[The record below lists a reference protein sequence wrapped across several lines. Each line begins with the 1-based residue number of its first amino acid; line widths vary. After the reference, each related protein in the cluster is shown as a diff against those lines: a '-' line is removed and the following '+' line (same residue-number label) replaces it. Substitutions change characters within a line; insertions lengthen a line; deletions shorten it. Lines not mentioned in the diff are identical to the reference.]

1 MARLVWVAVGAV
13 GGIYAYKRA
22 SQAMDTAR
30 ERGVVGNVNAAASTA
45 TSLVGNVRQFVTVA
59 SGDLPE
65 SGARVQRRSGAA
77 QAMYFA
83 PTSGATTPS
92 TAVHRTERP
101 TDHVDVDLRLPR
113 SSRPL

>member
-1 MARLVWVAVGAV
+1 MARTFWIAVGAA

-22 SQAMDTAR
+22 SKAMDTAR
-30 ERGVVGNVNAAASTA
+30 ERGVVGNVNAAATTA
-45 TSLVGNVRQFVTVA
+45 TSFVGNVRQLVTVA
-59 SGDLPE
+59 GGDLPT

-83 PTSGATTPS
+83 PVPVS

-101 TDHVDVDLRLPR
+101 TDSVDVDLRLPR
-113 SSRPL
+113 TTRTL

>member
-30 ERGVVGNVNAAASTA
+30 ERGVVGNVNAAATTA

-59 SGDLPE
+59 SGDLPS
-65 SGARVQRRSGAA
+65 SGARVQRRTGAA

-83 PTSGATTPS
+83 PAPDPS
-92 TAVHRTERP
+92 AVHRTERP
-101 TDHVDVDLRLPR
+101 ADHVDIDLRLPR
-113 SSRPL
+113 TTRPL